1 MILFSAAFAFLA
13 SAALSAPQASYS
25 APVKCRARPPP
36 SNPLEAYSSPSQMP
50 GGGYLPVAIAAPA
63 ITSSSSSSASAS
75 SSSTPAPAPAASK
88 APVPS
93 QPQQQYKAP
102 APAPA
107 KPAPV
112 QQQQQPKPAPAP
124 APKPPAPTPP
134 KPAAYASSS
143 TGNSDIDCFL
153 NMHNQGRAEVG
164 LKPLSW
170 SPSLAASAQSYSNVL
185 YSRSPRSI
193 SLVHSHK
200 SGVGE
205 NLYASSGKAT
215 CQAGMK
221 AWLDEK
227 KYYRPGSAV
236 GSGNF
241 EAYGHYTQV

>member
-13 SAALSAPQASYS
+13 SVAISAPQASYS

-50 GGGYLPVAIAAPA
+50 GGGYLPVAIAAPS
-63 ITSSSSSSASAS
+63 ITSSST
-75 SSSTPAPAPAASK
+75 SSSTPAPAATK

-93 QPQQQYKAP
+93 QPQQQYKAPAP

-124 APKPPAPTPP
+124 APKPTAPTPP
-134 KPAAYASSS
+134 KLAAYASSS

-170 SPSLAASAQSYSNVL
+170 SPSLAASAQSYSNTL

-215 CQAGMK
+215 CKAGMQ